1 LGKTDEH
8 GDARHGCN
16 ACITSWGKIE
26 AQGSLNHC
34 GNGSIGSLGKTDVEG
49 ISKHREN
56 ACIYNWFSKHTFGG
70 YEIISETHA
79 LQVVGKLEVQGGSN
93 HREETC
99 IASLEE
105 MHALASS
112 NHRGN
117 ACMTS
122 LGETIF
128 QGF

>member
-1 LGKTDEH
+1 METEASEALGKL
-8 GDARHGCN
+8 
-16 ACITSWGKIE
+16 TSRGF
-26 AQGSLNHC
+26 QST
-34 GNGSIGSLGKTDVEG
+34 GKTHA
-49 ISKHREN
+49 SKVG
-56 ACIYNWFSKHTFGG
+56 FQSKRFGG